1 MYGMV
6 NRALE
11 SMVCKDYGE
20 PTWEAIKQAAGVDI
34 EIFVNNQSYNDDLT
48 YQLVG
53 AASKVLNLPPDT
65 ILEAFGVH
73 WVLHT
78 AAEGYGELL
87 SAAGKTLPEFMLNL
101 PWRNEGAAD
110 MVRGR

>member
-20 PTWEAIKQAAGVDI
+20 PTWEAIRQAAGVDV
-34 EIFVNNQSYNDDLT
+34 EIFVNNQSYDDDVT
-48 YQLVG
+48 YRLVA
-53 AASKVLNLPPDT
+53 AASKTLDLPSAT
-65 ILEAFGVH
+65 ILEAFGVY

-78 AAEGYGELL
+78 AVEG
-87 SAAGKTLPEFMLNL
+87 
-101 PWRNEGAAD
+101 
-110 MVRGR
+110 